1 MAFWERCEDGGTLF
15 SREGARL
22 AIGRARELPATFG
35 LLRSTMADFGTILLR
50 NPLLWIPL
58 PARKKLGSLHL
69 ENCIASTETF
79 WILYVQVNKG
89 LR

>member
-1 MAFWERCEDGGTLF
+1 
-15 SREGARL
+15 
-22 AIGRARELPATFG
+22 
-35 LLRSTMADFGTILLR
+35 MADFGTILLG
-50 NPLLWIPL
+50 NPLLLIPL